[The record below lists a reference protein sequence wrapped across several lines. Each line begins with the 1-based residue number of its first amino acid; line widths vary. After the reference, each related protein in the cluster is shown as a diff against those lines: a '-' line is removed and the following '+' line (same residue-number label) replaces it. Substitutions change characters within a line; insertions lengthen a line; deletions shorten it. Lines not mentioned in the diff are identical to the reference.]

1 MTNGTYPDF
10 NGIPFSD
17 DVFDLL
23 IGINFMIF
31 IHVNYTENL
40 AIYPRYNRLCTWSSS
55 LN

>member
-17 DVFDLL
+17 DIFDLL
-23 IGINFMIF
+23 MGINFMIF

-40 AIYPRYNRLCTWSSS
+40 AIYPRYNR
-55 LN
+55 